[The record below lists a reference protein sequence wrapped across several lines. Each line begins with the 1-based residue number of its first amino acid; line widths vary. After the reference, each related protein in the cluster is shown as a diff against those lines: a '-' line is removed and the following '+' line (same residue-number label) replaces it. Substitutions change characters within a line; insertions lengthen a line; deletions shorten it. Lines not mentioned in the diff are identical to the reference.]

1 MNRPARWMAGF
12 GAVLAGLLVALPAA
26 AQAGESP
33 FGTFLG
39 LPRWLWM
46 AANLILFFGLVG
58 YFLGPPLTRFLEA
71 RERRIRE
78 ELEEARERRARAAQL
93 QATLGDR
100 IAEIEAQM
108 ASLAE
113 RAEADGR
120 LEHDRILDLAER
132 ERQRLLSQADSE
144 IDHRLNQARQELKD
158 YTASLSA
165 RLAREQL
172 ERELGPEE
180 RRRVFRRNLSRLE
193 REAS

>member
-1 MNRPARWMAGF
+1 MNRPARSMAS
-12 GAVLAGLLVALPAA
+12 AAALLAGLLLALPAA
-26 AQAGESP
+26 AAEEGP

-46 AANLILFFGLVG
+46 LANLVLFFGLIG

-78 ELEEARERRARAAQL
+78 ELEEARERRAQAAEL

-100 IAEIEAQM
+100 IAELERQI
-108 ASLAE
+108 ASLGE

-120 LEHDRILDLAER
+120 LAHERILEQAAR
-132 ERQRLLSQADSE
+132 ERDRLLAQAESE
-144 IDHRLNQARQELKD
+144 IEHRLAQARQELKEF
-158 YTASLSA
+158 TATLAA

-180 RRRVFRRNLSRLE
+180 RRRVFRRNLTRLE

>member
-1 MNRPARWMAGF
+1 MNRPARSMAS
-12 GAVLAGLLVALPAA
+12 AAALLAGLLLALPAA
-26 AQAGESP
+26 AAEEGP

-46 AANLILFFGLVG
+46 LANLVLFFGLIG

-78 ELEEARERRARAAQL
+78 ELEEARERRARAAEL

-100 IAEIEAQM
+100 IAELEAQM

-120 LEHDRILDLAER
+120 LEHDRILDQAEH
-132 ERQRLLSQADSE
+132 ERQRLLAQVDSE
-144 IDHRLNQARQELKD
+144 IEQRLGQARQELQD
-158 YTASLSA
+158 YTATLSA

-180 RRRVFRRNLSRLE
+180 RHRVFRRNLSRLE